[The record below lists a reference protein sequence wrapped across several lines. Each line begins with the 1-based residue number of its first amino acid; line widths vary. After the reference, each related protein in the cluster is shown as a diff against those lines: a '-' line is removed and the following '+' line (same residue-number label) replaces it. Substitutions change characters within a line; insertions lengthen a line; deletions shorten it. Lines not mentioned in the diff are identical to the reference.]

1 MNGHRFASLCLCV
14 LALCGCEPPAN
25 SPAQPGAGAPPLPP
39 GQPAAV
45 SSSDEAA
52 QTALVAA
59 YRAAHDK
66 KDVEAMLKLYCFD
79 GASDDMRQTIR
90 ENVEDELRHPIA
102 SASIEPVAPGTHGPT
117 VEGGVHW
124 RPSLE
129 VVALLTAKFDTSKSR
144 PGELATQQVK
154 HSVGKKRG
162 ACLFAVPVRE

>member
-1 MNGHRFASLCLCV
+1 VA
-14 LALCGCEPPAN
+14 
-25 SPAQPGAGAPPLPP
+25 PGPP
-39 GQPAAV
+39 GQPAAA
-45 SSSDEAA
+45 SPSDDAA
-52 QTALVAA
+52 QAGLIAA

-79 GASDDMRQTIR
+79 GVSDDMRQTIR

-102 SASIEPVAPGTHGPT
+102 SVSIEPVAPGTHGPT

-129 VVALLTAKFDTSKSR
+129 VIAQLIANFDTSKAR

-154 HSVGKKRG
+154 HSIGKKQG
-162 ACLFAVPVRE
+162 TYHFTVPVRE